1 MTAGRAAGAGAVAA
15 VVWGA
20 LEPLD
25 TRLLRHDYS
34 DIALLGKAV
43 TRSRAWPVAGLALH
57 AANGA
62 VFGLVYRAARG
73 RYGVGAVQLALV
85 ESTVLF
91 PLAFVVDRKHPAR
104 GSRGL
109 APLFSA
115 RGFVQTTARHALFGA
130 VLDRLAGREA

>member
-1 MTAGRAAGAGAVAA
+1 MTAARTAGAGVVAA

-25 TRLLRHDYS
+25 TRLFRHDYS

-43 TRSRAWPVAGLALH
+43 TRSRAWPLAGFAVHALNGAAFGLA
-57 AANGA
+57 
-62 VFGLVYRAARG
+62 YRSVQK
-73 RYGVGAVQLALV
+73 RYGVGAVQLALL
-85 ESTVLF
+85 EGTVLF
-91 PLAFVVDRKHPAR
+91 PLAFVIDRVHPAR

-130 VLDRLAGREA
+130 VLGRLAGRER

>member
-1 MTAGRAAGAGAVAA
+1 MTAARAAGAGAVAA
-15 VVWGA
+15 IVWGA

-34 DIALLGKAV
+34 DVALLGKAV
-43 TRSRAWPVAGLALH
+43 TRGRAWPLVGFAVH
-57 AANGA
+57 AVNGA
-62 VFGLVYRAARG
+62 VFGLAYRGARR
-73 RYGVGAVQLALV
+73 RYGVTAFQLALV
-85 ESTVLF
+85 ESTALF
-91 PLAFVVDRKHPAR
+91 PLAFVVDRVHPAR

-130 VLDRLAGREA
+130 VLGRLAGGDT